1 MTDFVLGGGSE
12 LTFGLLMYPHGA
24 AVSACNQGACN
35 YSIPIG
41 AYLYACIVAWIAA
54 LVISYR
60 PIFRSADKV
69 ASPWRG
75 DELGDY
81 PGSDSSSRMPP
92 ICSSQSSSPIPK
104 GSNVRGKTIAQ
115 GLR

>member
-24 AVSACNQGACN
+24 AGFACNQGACN

-41 AYLYACIVAWIAA
+41 AYLYAYIVAWIAA

-75 DELGDY
+75 DELVIIRVRIRARGCPQY
-81 PGSDSSSRMPP
+81 VRVRVHR
-92 ICSSQSSSPIPK
+92 QIPK
-104 GSNVRGKTIAQ
+104 GSNVRGKTI
-115 GLR
+115 